1 MQILPNG
8 EPRLVILD
16 CGIIYQSKTDLEH
29 KKLVDICFSFMKH
42 DGRAAAL
49 MMIENVNEKTVR
61 ASKTLFQYC

>member
-61 ASKTLFQYC
+61 VSKTLFQYC